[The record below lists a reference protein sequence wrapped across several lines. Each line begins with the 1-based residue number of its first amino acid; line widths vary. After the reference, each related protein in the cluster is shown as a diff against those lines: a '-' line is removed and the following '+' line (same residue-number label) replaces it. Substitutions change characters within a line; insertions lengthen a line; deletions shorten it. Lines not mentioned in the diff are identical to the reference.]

1 MLLNSAERLGAN
13 IRSLRI
19 AFGET
24 LEQLGYIIGE
34 KSTSSMSYYE
44 SGERIIKK
52 ESLNAIAKH
61 FGVTTDELLY
71 GDYSSE
77 DKVKLKYKKGN
88 NIRALAWLY
97 PTVSSESALKNEWF
111 RRALDAQREILI
123 RSSKFE
129 SCPINELEKC
139 FDAYEMSI
147 EDSEAVFETK
157 ANLISLMMM
166 FLSAL
171 TIPVNTITNNAVCE
185 LIKQADRRIDQLLE
199 DAFEIPEEEDAEK
212 REVIIE
218 ADKEIMQYISD
229 LKKSPDWSEL
239 ADYFLA
245 LRYILC
251 TVDNDLSREF
261 NQRIGFELL
270 EAFKAVGNS
279 YAIRGLRNIF
289 SIFET

>member
-1 MLLNSAERLGAN
+1 MNSAERLGAN

-19 AFGET
+19 AYGET

-88 NIRALAWLY
+88 TIRVLAWLY

-129 SCPINELEKC
+129 PCSINDLEKC

-157 ANLISLMMM
+157 ANRISLTMM
-166 FLSAL
+166 FLSTL
-171 TIPVNTITNNAVCE
+171 TTPKNELISNAAYE
-185 LIKQADRRIDQLLE
+185 LIKQADRRIDRLLE
-199 DAFEIPEEEDAEK
+199 DAFEIPEEEDTEK
-212 REVIIE
+212 RELIIE

-229 LKKSPDWSEL
+229 LKKAPEWSEL

-245 LRYILC
+245 LRYVLC
-251 TVDNDLSREF
+251 IVDNDLSREF
-261 NQRIGFELL
+261 NRRIGIELL
-270 EAFKAVGNS
+270 EAFKLVGNS
-279 YAIRGLRNIF
+279 YAIRGLRNFF